1 MIERIELQKVL
12 GYITEAEERKNKR
25 AEDRKNRE
33 EVRVEL
39 SRELRNTQGVDYED
53 LSKKVEQ
60 IKQQLE
66 RGAYEVSPEKIL
78 KGLEKFLSSK

>member
-53 LSKKVEQ
+53 LSKRVEQ